1 MFIIP
6 LILTILFVS
15 SPFGIAFL
23 ICTIANYIA
32 ITDTP
37 AIRLSS
43 LKSLYFVNPERWEL
57 TDALVVYHARK
68 GKEIYMRIP
77 FHELIAYGHWKRTI
91 ERQKNLVQ
99 NDEQLTIVLRDV
111 RKDLD
116 ALQHKA
122 DAMILSGQNN
132 LESILSNLRK
142 ESSK

>member
-6 LILTILFVS
+6 LILTILVVS
-15 SPFGIAFL
+15 SLFGIAFL
-23 ICTIANYIA
+23 ICTIADYIA

-68 GKEIYMRIP
+68 GKEIYMRIL

-91 ERQKNLVQ
+91 KRQKNLVQ

-116 ALQHKA
+116 ALQQKA

-132 LESILSNLRK
+132 LEAIIQEMRTHK
-142 ESSK
+142 